1 MSTSQLFESITLPT
15 VTNLSA
21 KQYYAVS
28 MDNTG
33 NAVLATATKNCA
45 GFLQNTPDGTTDTAA
60 TIGVRGK
67 TRAAITDTIAI
78 AAPLE
83 IASGGTLVNHAS
95 GTIVAIANEAGATG
109 DVISVTILTSGAL
122 MS

>member
-1 MSTSQLFESITLPT
+1 MSTTQLFESITLPT
-15 VTNLSA
+15 ATNLSA
-21 KQYYAVS
+21 KQYFAVS
-28 MDNTG
+28 MDTNG
-33 NAVLATATKNCA
+33 NAVLATAGKNCA
-45 GFLQNTPDGTTDTAA
+45 GFLQNTPDGSTDTAA
-60 TIGVRGK
+60 TVGVRGK

-83 IASGGTLVNHAS
+83 ITTGGTLINHAS

-109 DVISVTILTSGAL
+109 DVISVTILTSAAL

>member
-1 MSTSQLFESITLPT
+1 MSTTQLFETRTLPT

-21 KQYYAVS
+21 KQYFAVS
-28 MDNTG
+28 MDSNG
-33 NAVLATATKNCA
+33 NAVLATAAKNCA
-45 GFLQNTPDGTTDTAA
+45 GFLQNTPDGSTDTAA
-60 TIGVRGK
+60 TVGIRGK

-78 AAPLE
+78 GAPLE

-95 GTIVAIANEAGATG
+95 GTVVAIAEEAGATG
-109 DVISVTILTSGAL
+109 EVISVTILTSNAL

>member
-1 MSTSQLFESITLPT
+1 MSTSQIFESITLPT

-21 KQYYAVS
+21 KQYFAVS

-33 NAVLATATKNCA
+33 NAVLATAAKNCA
-45 GFLQNTPDGTTDTAA
+45 GFLQNTPDGSADTAA
-60 TIGVRGK
+60 TVAVRGK

-83 IASGGTLVNHAS
+83 IASGGTLVNHGS
-95 GTIVAIANEAGATG
+95 GTVVAIANEAGTTG
-109 DVISVTILTSGAL
+109 QVISVTILSSAAL

>member
-1 MSTSQLFESITLPT
+1 MSTTQLFEVISLPT
-15 VTNLSA
+15 VTDLHL

-28 MDNTG
+28 MDTNG
-33 NAVLATATKNCA
+33 NAVLATAGKNCA
-45 GFLQNTPDGTTDTAA
+45 GFLQNTPDGTNDTAA
-60 TIGVRGK
+60 TVGVRGK

-83 IASGGTLVNHAS
+83 ITTGGTLINHAS
-95 GTIVAIANEAGATG
+95 GTVVAIADEAGATG
-109 DVISVTILTSGAL
+109 DVISVTILTSAAL

>member
-1 MSTSQLFESITLPT
+1 MSTHQLFETISLPT

-21 KQYYAVS
+21 KQYFAVS
-28 MDNTG
+28 MDTNG
-33 NAVLATATKNCA
+33 NAVLATAGKNCA
-45 GFLQNTPDGTTDTAA
+45 GFLQNTPDGSTETAA
-60 TIGVRGK
+60 TVGVRGE

-83 IASGGTLVNHAS
+83 ITTGGTLINHAS
-95 GTIVAIANEAGATG
+95 GTVVAIADEAGVTG
-109 DVISVTILTSGAL
+109 DVISVTILTSNAL